1 MSSKDEVRAFLMSR
15 RANITPSQTDLQD
28 FGGQRRVPGLRR
40 SEVAMLAGV
49 SLDYYTRL
57 ERGNLRGASEHVLNA
72 LANALQLNELE
83 REYLYGL
90 ARTATALTAAG
101 TAQKKPVV
109 RESVQRILDSMSV
122 PAVVWNRQHDL
133 VASNLM
139 GRALYSPQFES
150 DSPNLA
156 RFIFLDPRA
165 KDYYVDWPLARQMTA
180 AMLRMEAGRD
190 PLNAELTALIGELST
205 RSPEFRSNWAE
216 RDVHEHRTGRK
227 LFKHPVVGVVDVTY
241 DVFEMPGEKGLWIGI
256 YSVEEGSESAEKFA
270 LLASW
275 AATNDQ
281 LAAQRLAP
289 PSSGHPNRNQTPAQ
303 NQTLTAK
310 SSRGTGEQ

>member
-1 MSSKDEVRAFLMSR
+1 
-15 RANITPSQTDLQD
+15 
-28 FGGQRRVPGLRR
+28 
-40 SEVAMLAGV
+40 
-49 SLDYYTRL
+49 
-57 ERGNLRGASEHVLNA
+57 
-72 LANALQLNELE
+72 LQLNELE
-83 REYLYGL
+83 REYLFGL
-90 ARTATALTAAG
+90 ARTATAPTAAAR
-101 TAQKKPVV
+101 TVQKKPVV

-281 LAAQRLAP
+281 LAARRLAP
-289 PSSGHPNRNQTPAQ
+289 PSSVHPDQ

-310 SSRGTGEQ
+310 SSRSTGEQ

>member
-1 MSSKDEVRAFLMSR
+1 MSR
-15 RANITPSQTDLQD
+15 RANITPSQTDLQT

-83 REYLYGL
+83 REYLHGL
-90 ARTATALTAAG
+90 ARTATAPTAAAR
-101 TAQKKPVV
+101 TMQKKPVV
-109 RESVQRILDSMSV
+109 RESVQRVLDSMSV

-165 KDYYVDWPLARQMTA
+165 KDYYVDWPLARRMTA

-281 LAAQRLAP
+281 LAAQRFAP
-289 PSSGHPNRNQTPAQ
+289 PSSAHPAQ
-303 NQTLTAK
+303 NQTLSPNQTFTAK
-310 SSRGTGEQ
+310 SSPSTGEQ